1 MKNLALTFIIAFIAI
16 STINAQRSQKKAK
29 TFTDR
34 NLYELTAELNNLAN
48 TTQSTDEKDKLTI
61 KLIRNYLMT
70 SEADVIM
77 SVPSCGNNNTRNYI
91 KQMKNQKFDR
101 VPASYITKNGKVNNT
116 CEFNQAVEIY
126 NMVGHEL
133 VTSDNLCGIMG
144 CDDIEVAKRPKKMA
158 PISTSKRPQWKY
170 AGVRRYFIEKEKF
183 GWRYLCIDNNVS
195 GKVILSDKIVRQAI
209 VELESSIALA
219 EESGR
224 SMDKSMIP
232 TSIKKYNLS
241 WKLEN
246 QVDIW

>member
-34 NLYELTAELNNLAN
+34 SLYELTAELNNLSN

-77 SVPSCGNNNTRNYI
+77 SVPSCGNNNTRDYI
-91 KQMKNQKFDR
+91 KQMKDQKFDR
-101 VPASYITKNGKVNNT
+101 VPASYIAKKGNVGNT
-116 CEFNQAVEIY
+116 CAFNQAVDIY

-144 CDDIEVAKRPKKMA
+144 CDDIEVAKRSKKMA
-158 PISTSKRPQWKY
+158 PISTAKRPQWKY
-170 AGVRRYFIEKEKF
+170 TGVRRYFIEKEKF
-183 GWRYLCIDNNVS
+183 GWRYLCLDSNAS
-195 GKVILSDKIVRQAI
+195 GKIILSDEVVKQAI
-209 VELESSIALA
+209 AELEASIALA

-224 SMDKSMIP
+224 SMDKSLIP
-232 TSIKKYNLS
+232 SSIRKYKLS
-241 WKLEN
+241 WKLDN